1 MLFSLFYR
9 KYTLNVTLNEME
21 IWIRIICDMY
31 SKMYMDDL
39 VIIKRLISGMGEK
52 NEDNRTTN

>member
-1 MLFSLFYR
+1 MLFSLLYR

-39 VIIKRLISGMGEK
+39 VIIKRLISGMGEEK
-52 NEDNRTTN
+52 

>member
-1 MLFSLFYR
+1 MIYR

-21 IWIRIICDMY
+21 IWIRIICGMY

-39 VIIKRLISGMGEK
+39 VIIKRLISGMGEEK
-52 NEDNRTTN
+52 